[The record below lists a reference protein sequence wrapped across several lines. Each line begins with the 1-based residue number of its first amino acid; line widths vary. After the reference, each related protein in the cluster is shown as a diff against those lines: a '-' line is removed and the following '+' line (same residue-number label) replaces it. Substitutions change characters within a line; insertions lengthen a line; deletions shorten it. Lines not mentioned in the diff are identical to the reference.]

1 MTYRTARAIVQAGT
15 MGIAA
20 LAFMVVPLVAVA
32 GLSFL
37 PAVAVGS
44 AVFIAL
50 HALRDMATATL
61 ERRAFDRCFRGRETR
76 VITDFTERVGVCFTV
91 LDLVEAMRDRL
102 ERSAD
107 MGVILVKSASWEV
120 VYRSPSTAAADP
132 QILEALGARF
142 RAPSSESA
150 GDAPEGVSFFADD
163 LSPAKGRRGGRGF
176 LVRTG
181 GYHLFVLTRLCAFV
195 EPEAFETLHG
205 ELRILFDRVQT
216 VSRLFEVESLSKEW
230 QLIAETQRSFL
241 PRRLPSPK
249 KLDLAVHYTP
259 LINVS
264 GDYYDA
270 IPVDDDRTLIV
281 AGDVSG
287 KGLAAGLIMGII
299 VNTIRVAA
307 DKSDLTSLVRNVDAA
322 IRDMDFDDKYTV
334 MFIGLV
340 DTARRTLRYVN
351 AAMADPIIVTRS
363 ATGPQVARLGPS
375 MGIIGLLP
383 FGEVKV
389 EELPLSDDEIIL
401 LASDGVTEMT
411 DASGARLGE
420 TEPFGKALAL
430 ASTSGASDFVSAV
443 AGILRSFVG
452 DRPLED
458 DVTIFAAKVGK
469 LWD

>member
-20 LAFMVVPLVAVA
+20 LAFMAVPLVAAA

-37 PAVAVGS
+37 PAAAVG
-44 AVFIAL
+44 AAAFIAL
-50 HALRDMATATL
+50 HALRDMVTAVL
-61 ERRAFDRCFRGRETR
+61 ERRAFDRSFRGRETR

-91 LDLVEAMRDRL
+91 LDLVEAMRDGL

-120 VYRSPSTAAADP
+120 VYRSPSTAASDLH
-132 QILEALGARF
+132 ILETLGARF
-142 RAPSSESA
+142 RTPS
-150 GDAPEGVSFFADD
+150 GAPEGVSFFADD

-176 LVRTG
+176 LVHTG
-181 GYHLFVLTRLCAFV
+181 GYHIFVLTRLCAFV

-216 VSRLFEVESLSKEW
+216 VSRLFEVESLTKEW

-241 PRRLPSPK
+241 PRRLPCPR

-307 DKSDLTSLVRNVDAA
+307 DKSDLASLVRSVDAA
-322 IRDMDFDDKYTV
+322 VRDMDFDDKYTV
-334 MFIGLV
+334 IFIGLL

-351 AAMADPIIVTRS
+351 AAMADPIIVTQT
-363 ATGPQVARLGPS
+363 AAGPEVARLGPS

-389 EELPLSDDEIIL
+389 EELPLSDGEIIL

-411 DASGARLGE
+411 DESGARLGE
-420 TEPFGKALAL
+420 TELFGRALANS
-430 ASTSGASDFVSAV
+430 STSGAADFVSGV
-443 AGILRSFVG
+443 ADLLRSFVG

-458 DVTIFAAKVGK
+458 DVTIFAAKVGR